1 MILSANLQRVM
12 LYLGFNP
19 NAICATV
26 CGSQIKK
33 TILYLEG

>member
-1 MILSANLQRVM
+1 M

-33 TILYLEG
+33 TILYLEGWKIIYNFAK

>member
-1 MILSANLQRVM
+1 M